1 MTKAVYA
8 GSFDPITNGHLD
20 IIRRA
25 TRTFG
30 HVYVVIAHNPKKT
43 TLFNLSE
50 RADLV
55 RGVIEDLGF
64 TNVSVSSH
72 RGLIVEF
79 CHANEASVMIRGLRA
94 VTDFEY
100 ELSLAHINHDV
111 NGWVETVFFP
121 THPENSFIS
130 SSMVKELASHG
141 ANVAKY
147 IHPIVAKAL
156 EARMKE
162 RP

>member
-25 TRTFG
+25 SRTFD
-30 HVYVVIAHNPKKT
+30 HVYVVVAHNPKKT
-43 TLFNLSE
+43 TFFNLSE
-50 RADLV
+50 RVDLAAQV
-55 RGVIEDLGF
+55 LTGMP
-64 TNVSVSSH
+64 VSVVPH
-72 RGLIVEF
+72 RGLIVDF
-79 CHANEASVMIRGLRA
+79 CRDNQAGVMIRGLRA

-111 NGWVETVFFP
+111 NGGVETIFFP

-130 SSMVKELASHG
+130 SSMVKELANHG
-141 ANVAKY
+141 SDVSKY
-147 IHPIVAKAL
+147 VHPVVAKAL

-162 RP
+162 HP